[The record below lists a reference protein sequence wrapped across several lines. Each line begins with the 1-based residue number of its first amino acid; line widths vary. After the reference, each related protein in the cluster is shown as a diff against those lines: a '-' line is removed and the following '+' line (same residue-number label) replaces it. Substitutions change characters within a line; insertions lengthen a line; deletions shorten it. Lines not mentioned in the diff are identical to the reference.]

1 MQPATHAVAS
11 PSHDTPPGERVRH
24 RGVSPS
30 PLARATIVRRRA
42 VAVAVLLLATFL
54 LTVAIGRV
62 GAEAELAD
70 PVAGHAVIEP
80 GQTLWGVAVD
90 TAPANVDPREQLRAI
105 QDLNGLASA
114 DVEAWTVVLLP
125 AR

>member
-1 MQPATHAVAS
+1 MQTVTDAVAS
-11 PSHDTPPGERVRH
+11 HRHHTTSVVRVAGTRPTTPDRM
-24 RGVSPS
+24 
-30 PLARATIVRRRA
+30 TIIRRRV
-42 VAVAVLLLATFL
+42 VALAVLLLAAFL

-80 GQTLWGVAVD
+80 GETLWAIAVD

-105 QDLNGLASA
+105 QDLNGLTSA

>member
-1 MQPATHAVAS
+1 MQTASHAVVTLR
-11 PSHDTPPGERVRH
+11 PD
-24 RGVSPS
+24 
-30 PLARATIVRRRA
+30 ARAAGQRHGATAPPLDRATVVRRRSMALA
-42 VAVAVLLLATFL
+42 VFLVAAFL

-80 GQTLWGVAVD
+80 GQTLWGIAVD
-90 TAPANVDPREQLRAI
+90 TAPEDVDPRQQLRAI
-105 QDLNGLASA
+105 QDLNGLTTA
-114 DVEAWTVVLLP
+114 DVAAWTVVLLP

>member
-1 MQPATHAVAS
+1 
-11 PSHDTPPGERVRH
+11 
-24 RGVSPS
+24 
-30 PLARATIVRRRA
+30 VRRRS
-42 VAVAVLLLATFL
+42 VALVVFLLAAFL

-80 GQTLWGVAVD
+80 GQTLWGIAVD
-90 TAPANVDPREQLRAI
+90 TAPADVDPREQLRAI
-105 QDLNGLASA
+105 QDLNGLTTAE
-114 DVEAWTVVLLP
+114 VEAWTVVLLP

>member
-1 MQPATHAVAS
+1 MQATTHAVAS
-11 PSHDTPPGERVRH
+11 HRRDAAFVTRSPGAGPSTVG
-24 RGVSPS
+24 
-30 PLARATIVRRRA
+30 RATILRRRA
-42 VAVAVLLLATFL
+42 VALAVLLLAAFL

-80 GQTLWGVAVD
+80 GHTLWAVAVD

-105 QDLNGLASA
+105 QDLNGLTSA